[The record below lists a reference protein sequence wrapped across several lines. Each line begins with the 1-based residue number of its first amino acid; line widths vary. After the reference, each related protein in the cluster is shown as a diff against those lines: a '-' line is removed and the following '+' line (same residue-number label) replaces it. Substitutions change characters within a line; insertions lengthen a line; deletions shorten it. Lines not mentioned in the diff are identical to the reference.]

1 MNRRARFTVP
11 PRVRGAA
18 PVFHRFLE
26 LMAGRLPAPSSTAHP
41 GGLAHATS
49 LRASHPLVLRLAELG
64 VMAGAGVRSA
74 PAVLA
79 ALAGVVQERKRA
91 TDNNDCGAKRD

>member
-1 MNRRARFTVP
+1 VGTVYHFAACSRRRA
-11 PRVRGAA
+11 GLS
-18 PVFHRFLE
+18 HFLE
-26 LMAGRLPAPSSTAHP
+26 LMAGKLPAPSSNAHA
-41 GGLAHATS
+41 GGLAQATN
-49 LRASHPLVLRLAELG
+49 LRASHSLVLRLAELG

-74 PAVLA
+74 PAMLA

>member
-1 MNRRARFTVP
+1 
-11 PRVRGAA
+11 
-18 PVFHRFLE
+18 
-26 LMAGRLPAPSSTAHP
+26 
-41 GGLAHATS
+41 
-49 LRASHPLVLRLAELG
+49 VLRLAELG